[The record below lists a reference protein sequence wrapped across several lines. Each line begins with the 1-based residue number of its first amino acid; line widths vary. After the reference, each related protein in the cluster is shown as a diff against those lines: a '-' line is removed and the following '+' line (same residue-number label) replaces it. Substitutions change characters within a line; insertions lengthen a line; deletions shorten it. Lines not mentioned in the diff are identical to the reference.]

1 MPVTAST
8 DMGGRFIKLSLNSFI
23 VDVTFSPGAK
33 VPYTITYDANI
44 VNDGSDLVYSFEL
57 KNKFV
62 AGIAEAVSF

>member
-1 MPVTAST
+1 MTVLDTGASH
-8 DMGGRFIKLSLNSFI
+8 LSLLTLLTS
-23 VDVTFSPGAK
+23 
-33 VPYTITYDANI
+33 YDANI